1 MAIENLQKYLILAYF
16 KILIAI
22 AVFWLYIAS
31 QKEAG
36 THHSK

>member
-1 MAIENLQKYLILAYF
+1 MAIENLQKYLILAF
-16 KILIAI
+16 LIAI
-22 AVFWLYIAS
+22 AIAFFWLYIAS